1 MTELRPAAVT
11 GRAILRARHALPHE
25 PFSCGGR
32 SLKAVHDGTPL
43 KAFHFCLFEALG
55 PPGEPFALMTEL
67 PLSDRV
73 SGT

>member
-1 MTELRPAAVT
+1 MIKLRPATFT

-25 PFSCGGR
+25 LFSCGGR
-32 SLKAVHDGTPL
+32 SLKTVHDGTPL
-43 KAFHFCLFEALG
+43 KAFHFRLFEALG
-55 PPGEPFALMTEL
+55 LPGEPFALVAEL